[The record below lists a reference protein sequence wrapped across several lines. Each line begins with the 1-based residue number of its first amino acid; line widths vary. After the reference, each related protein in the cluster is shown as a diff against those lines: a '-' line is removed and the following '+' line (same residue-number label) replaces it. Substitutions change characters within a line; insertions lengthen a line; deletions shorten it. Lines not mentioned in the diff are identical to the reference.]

1 MHQNLD
7 RKHRNIFFKCYKRFN
22 QHSILQ
28 LAEATAVHK
37 NVYVTTKINIALPI
51 TEAIVR
57 RCPAKKLFLKISGN
71 WQKSICTEV
80 FYLIKLQ
87 VSSLSC
93 ECCKNFKNTYFVE
106 HLRTA
111 ASAGM
116 ILQMNKCTVQVKKN
130 SLMIAKCLNTSLTC
144 NRWSSCTVIYLTERF
159 QNVKMNVFSFST
171 VLKYKRLV
179 LGPLYTLSQ

>member
-1 MHQNLD
+1 MCIKILI
-7 RKHRNIFFKCYKRFN
+7 KNIEISFSNVINDSTNTASYNWLR
-22 QHSILQ
+22 QLQSI
-28 LAEATAVHK
+28 K

-51 TEAIVR
+51 TKAIVR
-57 RCPAKKLFLKISGN
+57 RCPAKKLFLKVSGN

-87 VSSLSC
+87 ASSLSC

-116 ILQMNKCTVQVKKN
+116 ILQMNKCTV
-130 SLMIAKCLNTSLTC
+130 
-144 NRWSSCTVIYLTERF
+144 
-159 QNVKMNVFSFST
+159 
-171 VLKYKRLV
+171 LV
-179 LGPLYTLSQ
+179 LPYITD